1 MQNIKIQ
8 TGMFSN
14 IKEINTLIKDITG
27 NNKGAK
33 ELNIDTEKF
42 ITYSYACIEQEDWN
56 ESTNKQLFEKEF
68 YKFANVK
75 KADDQ
80 VMLGEKNIEE
90 KMLLIEGEKYEIYG
104 ISNVATVLLTN
115 DQISANYTKVPH
127 DFERKYL
134 YNYIFELYKK
144 IHLKQINHEFK
155 QSGKFSQLKERFINF
170 TQKVWIEET
179 TNEQIGSMLDI
190 EWRNILNLNVLYA
203 EVKEKYDVLYKNTNI
218 EKDINFFKISLAK

>member
-1 MQNIKIQ
+1 
-8 TGMFSN
+8 
-14 IKEINTLIKDITG
+14 
-27 NNKGAK
+27 
-33 ELNIDTEKF
+33 
-42 ITYSYACIEQEDWN
+42 
-56 ESTNKQLFEKEF
+56 
-68 YKFANVK
+68 
-75 KADDQ
+75 
-80 VMLGEKNIEE
+80 MLGEKNIEE

-155 QSGKFSQLKERFINF
+155 QSGKFRKLKERFVNF

-179 TNEQIGSMLDI
+179 TNEHIGSMLDI

-218 EKDINFFKISLAK
+218 EKTAKTNKSIVSILALLLLLNFIIVIKMFL